1 MLNPPKAVW
10 VVHVLG
16 PAVASESPCA
26 PTAAEARGGCSMV
39 IEDIVMGFTDISA
52 NSEGGFSSIFVGDK
66 VRVLSCERRL
76 PGSKPALR

>member
-1 MLNPPKAVW
+1 
-10 VVHVLG
+10 
-16 PAVASESPCA
+16 
-26 PTAAEARGGCSMV
+26 MV